1 MSRRDSNPRLCCS
14 KAHVLCADS
23 MPAQTEASAGKQTLV
38 LALKNVITSSWLPV
52 SPTGPIRF
60 SVLGWVPSKA
70 EPWVKDIGES
80 SLLGRWSQE
89 ALVGEWGSEMGKGR
103 NLVKCMLI
111 SKLLLWEP
119 GLSPTRE
126 LWETPQST
134 LQKRRGSWGNVS
146 TIAVYNWLGGWS
158 WEGMVN
164 SPALPSGFLR
174 PEKALPKEKQVL
186 MVRKDLGLLKMI
198 LCYIG
203 TK

>member
-1 MSRRDSNPRLCCS
+1 
-14 KAHVLCADS
+14 

-70 EPWVKDIGES
+70 EPWVKDVGES

-89 ALVGEWGSEMGKGR
+89 ALLGEWGSEMGKGR

-111 SKLLLWEP
+111 IKLLLWEP

-134 LQKRRGSWGNVS
+134 PQKRRGSWGKVS
-146 TIAVYNWLGGWS
+146 TIPVYSWLGADPGRAWLILLLFQVDSWGQRKPSPKRSRYLWS
-158 WEGMVN
+158 E
-164 SPALPSGFLR
+164 R
-174 PEKALPKEKQVL
+174 
-186 MVRKDLGLLKMI
+186 
-198 LCYIG
+198 
-203 TK
+203 T